1 MFAAL
6 WCGWASTTSAWTRRE
21 RWTARTGGARRCLR
35 HGGHIT
41 HDTWEYGDLIREC
54 TFQDFSP
61 VDVII
66 HPEYNKPSRFQ
77 NDIAVVKLD
86 RDIEINGDTSHV
98 VPHLKLACRLR
109 VPGLPPLHGDAPP
122 HPHPGHRHGPRG
134 GRLGRRGRPRPA
146 LCRRPPVCRG
156 PLL

>member
-1 MFAAL
+1 MGEYDL
-6 WCGWASTTSAWTRRE
+6 SLDKEGEMDCQDGWCAPLPQ
-21 RWTARTGGARRCLR
+21 ARG
-35 HGGHIT
+35 T
-41 HDTWEYGDLIREC
+41 HVTWEYGDLIREC

-86 RDIEINGDTSHV
+86 REIEINGDISHV

-122 HPHPGHRHGPRG
+122 HPHPGHRRHGPRG